1 MPSEINCRFSI
12 TLLQSSQCLERTI
25 SLEKL
30 TKSDELRS
38 KNVTYHFEEKQ
49 NSLHSTLK
57 IMVNKTNGSLKH

>member
-1 MPSEINCRFSI
+1 MPSEINWRFSI

-49 NSLHSTLK
+49 SSLHSTLK